1 LTYLC
6 LLCCKAEIEE
16 KLNEPVDDGLQPKD
30 VTDVV
35 SQALAQKT
43 KKNRFLVN
51 VGLQSNAT
59 RVSAER
65 DLEEELVVE
74 KQTSNDLREVVKA
87 QQQQMEE
94 MMKKFQEAEA
104 ARAKQEEER
113 AKQEESKKRQ
123 AEIDALIKTLVS
135 MVPGCQA
142 TQ

>member
-1 LTYLC
+1 
-6 LLCCKAEIEE
+6 
-16 KLNEPVDDGLQPKD
+16 LNEPVDDGLQPKD

-113 AKQEESKKRQ
+113 AKQEEESKKRQ
-123 AEIDALIKTLVS
+123 ADIDALIKTLMS

>member
-1 LTYLC
+1 
-6 LLCCKAEIEE
+6 
-16 KLNEPVDDGLQPKD
+16 

-35 SQALAQKT
+35 SQALVQKT

-59 RVSAER
+59 RVSAKH
-65 DLEEELVVE
+65 DLEKEPVVE
-74 KQTSNDLREVVKA
+74 KQTSSDLREVVKA

-104 ARAKQEEER
+104 ARAKQEEE
-113 AKQEESKKRQ
+113 SKKRQ
-123 AEIDALIKTLVS
+123 ADIDALIKTLMS

>member
-1 LTYLC
+1 
-6 LLCCKAEIEE
+6 
-16 KLNEPVDDGLQPKD
+16 LNEPVDDGLQPKD

-35 SQALAQKT
+35 SQALVQKT

-51 VGLQSNAT
+51 VGLQSKAT
-59 RVSAER
+59 RVSAEH

-74 KQTSNDLREVVKA
+74 KQTSSDLREVVKA

-104 ARAKQEEER
+104 ARAKQEEE
-113 AKQEESKKRQ
+113 SKKRQ
-123 AEIDALIKTLVS
+123 ADIDALIKTLMS